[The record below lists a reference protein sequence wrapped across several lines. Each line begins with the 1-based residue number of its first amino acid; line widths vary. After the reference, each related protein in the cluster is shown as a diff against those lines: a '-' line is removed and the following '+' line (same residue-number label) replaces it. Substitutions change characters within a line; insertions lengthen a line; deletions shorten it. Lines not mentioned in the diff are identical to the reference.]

1 MSSGLECVEGFHG
14 STNGNT
20 VIANGGKTK
29 KTFKFDTMFMSGDD
43 QGILVITLVFE

>member
-1 MSSGLECVEGFHG
+1 VSSGQKFVEGFHG
-14 STNGNT
+14 STDGNI

-29 KTFKFDTMFMSGDD
+29 KTFKFDTVFMPGDD